1 MYFLNN
7 QVRLH
12 ERQFEVYIY
21 MYCNS
26 WFTFS
31 SATMVK
37 SLFTMND
44 KTKKSVNE
52 VKTNKQGAG
61 THTEL
66 APTIFYMYL
75 Y

>member
-1 MYFLNN
+1 
-7 QVRLH
+7 
-12 ERQFEVYIY
+12 
-21 MYCNS
+21 
-26 WFTFS
+26 
-31 SATMVK
+31 MVK

-66 APTIFYMYL
+66 ALTIFYMYL